1 MTTTTASAS
10 CTENIR
16 LVREM
21 LKTVKPNDLTDDEIV
36 AMVEIL
42 RAAADRKQ
50 ETRPAWCTSIWCD
63 PASARGLKRMISV
76 PSARH
81 QPPWWWADST
91 PCARLPEGTGRVLQL
106 RRTTLRHTPA
116 LLTSTSGG
124 GLRFACSSNFLC
136 AARRPI
142 ARHGRRPHAAPT
154 ERVSH

>member
-50 ETRPAWCTSIWCD
+50 ETQP
-63 PASARGLKRMISV
+63 GV
-76 PSARH
+76 SARH
-81 QPPWWWADST
+81 LLPWWRA
-91 PCARLPEGTGRVLQL
+91 E
-106 RRTTLRHTPA
+106 
-116 LLTSTSGG
+116 LL
-124 GLRFACSSNFLC
+124 
-136 AARRPI
+136 
-142 ARHGRRPHAAPT
+142 
-154 ERVSH
+154 V